1 MPVLF
6 HGVLNHIQGFQGS
19 IHDMFGQLLYSI
31 QHLRRNEGLREKMLY
46 EMQHLDFESP
56 KMTLFSQKYCKICN
70 IGLEVYLICRQMLY
84 VVQLW

>member
-1 MPVLF
+1 
-6 HGVLNHIQGFQGS
+6 
-19 IHDMFGQLLYSI
+19 
-31 QHLRRNEGLREKMLY
+31 MLY